1 MHMRPSA
8 SVERRLSE
16 RDENDRS
23 GVLILLFEHC
33 GTQQWSCLGTTKRKK
48 SLASEKVENGQAE
61 EIEKT
66 MVLYGNCDLP
76 GC

>member
-1 MHMRPSA
+1 MHAYAAVS
-8 SVERRLSE
+8 ERRLSE
-16 RDENDRS
+16 REENDRS

-33 GTQQWSCLGTTKRKK
+33 GTQQWSCLGITERKK
-48 SLASEKVENGQAE
+48 PLASDKVENGLAE